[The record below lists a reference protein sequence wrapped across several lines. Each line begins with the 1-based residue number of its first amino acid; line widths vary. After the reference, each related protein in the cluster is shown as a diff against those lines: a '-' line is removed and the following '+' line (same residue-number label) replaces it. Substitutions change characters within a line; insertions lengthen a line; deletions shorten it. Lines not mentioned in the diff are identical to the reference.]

1 MAEFCLHHQNIFEKS
16 FSQSK
21 RHYVLVFFHF
31 ILSNH
36 YLFDKKFCMTTKLHK
51 FDIIRFH
58 SVNCEDQ
65 FDWNCLS
72 AAYFA
77 LSKVNLVHPR
87 KIIIF
92 IFVIFLLITIGRAC
106 TETNFK
112 LHIYSENST
121 IYLIKLLFN
130 HLEDFKS
137 VSWFNSENKL
147 HQKESLY
154 LFVIVFTSQYHMS
167 REWQLIFA
175 RYKIFSS
182 NKSQKSKLK

>member
-1 MAEFCLHHQNIFEKS
+1 MFLKGQYCGRKRNVCHNMAEFCLHHQTIFEKS

-36 YLFDKKFCMTTKLHK
+36 YLFDKKYTFGMTTKLHK

-58 SVNCEDQ
+58 SVNCEHQ

-87 KIIIF
+87 RIIIF

-112 LHIYSENST
+112 LHIYSEKST
-121 IYLIKLLFN
+121 IYL
-130 HLEDFKS
+130 S
-137 VSWFNSENKL
+137 C
-147 HQKESLY
+147 SLITWKISNPSAGSTVKTNY
-154 LFVIVFTSQYHMS
+154 TKKNPC
-167 REWQLIFA
+167 IF
-175 RYKIFSS
+175 
-182 NKSQKSKLK
+182 L